1 MAMHTE
7 NSISGRTAPGQ
18 GDTVIPFL
26 ITSVV
31 AFIAYLILTAGS
43 GSIGLWS
50 ASELVMGLI
59 LSVATGFVT
68 RNFLCRSR
76 DYRVLHPGRLLRLLV
91 YVPGPFFV
99 ELTKANL
106 DVAYRVITM
115 KIRPGIVRV
124 HSGLKTD
131 LGVFML
137 ANSITLTPGTLS
149 VGIDEK
155 TNDLFIHNINV
166 GEGDEKRESIES
178 TELFALV
185 NLPSWIRKIAEHDQD
200 QKSPGGQ

>member
-1 MAMHTE
+1 MIAFLVTAGMA
-7 NSISGRTAPGQ
+7 
-18 GDTVIPFL
+18 FL
-26 ITSVV
+26 L
-31 AFIAYLILTAGS
+31 YLVLTAGS

-50 ASELVMGLI
+50 FSELVMGVVLA
-59 LSVATGFVT
+59 LLTGLVA
-68 RNFLCRSR
+68 RNFLCRYKS
-76 DYRVLHPGRLLRLLV
+76 YRLLSPLRLLLLLV

-131 LGVFML
+131 LGIFML

-149 VGIDEK
+149 VGIDET

-166 GEGDEKRESIES
+166 GEGDEKREIIES
-178 TELFALV
+178 TELFGLA
-185 NLPSWIRKIAEHDQD
+185 NLPAWIRRIAE
-200 QKSPGGQ
+200 

>member
-200 QKSPGGQ
+200 LKSPGGQ

>member
-1 MAMHTE
+1 VCVIAFLVTAGMA
-7 NSISGRTAPGQ
+7 
-18 GDTVIPFL
+18 FL
-26 ITSVV
+26 L
-31 AFIAYLILTAGS
+31 YLVLTAGS

-50 ASELVMGLI
+50 LSELVMGAL
-59 LSVATGFVT
+59 LALLTGLVT
-68 RNFLCRSR
+68 RKFLCRSES
-76 DYRVLHPGRLLRLLV
+76 YRLLSPLRLLLLLI
-91 YVPGPFFV
+91 YVPGPFFI

-131 LGVFML
+131 LGIFML

-149 VGIDEK
+149 VGIDEE

-166 GEGDEKRESIES
+166 SEGDEKREVIES
-178 TELFALV
+178 TELFGLA
-185 NLPSWIRKIAEHDQD
+185 NLPAWIRRIAE
-200 QKSPGGQ
+200 

>member
-1 MAMHTE
+1 M
-7 NSISGRTAPGQ
+7 
-18 GDTVIPFL
+18 
-26 ITSVV
+26 
-31 AFIAYLILTAGS
+31 YLVLTAGS

-50 ASELVMGLI
+50 LSELVMGVLLAI
-59 LSVATGFVT
+59 VTGIIG
-68 RNFLCRSR
+68 RNFLCRSKSFR
-76 DYRVLHPGRLLRLLV
+76 LLDPRRLLRLLV

-115 KIRPGIVRV
+115 KIRPGIIRV

-131 LGVFML
+131 LGIFML

-149 VGIDEK
+149 VGIDEE

-166 GEGDEKRESIES
+166 GEGDEKKEVIES
-178 TELFALV
+178 TELFGLV
-185 NLPSWIRKIAEHDQD
+185 NLPSWIRRIAE
-200 QKSPGGQ
+200 

>member
-1 MAMHTE
+1 MIAFLVTAGMA
-7 NSISGRTAPGQ
+7 
-18 GDTVIPFL
+18 FL
-26 ITSVV
+26 L
-31 AFIAYLILTAGS
+31 YLVLTAGS
-43 GSIGLWS
+43 GSIGFWS
-50 ASELVMGLI
+50 FSELVMGVLLAILNGLI
-59 LSVATGFVT
+59 A
-68 RNFLCRSR
+68 RNFLCRSKS
-76 DYRVLHPGRLLRLLV
+76 YRLLDPRRLLQLLV

-131 LGVFML
+131 LGIFML

-149 VGIDEK
+149 VGIDEA

-166 GEGDEKRESIES
+166 SEGDEKRDVIES
-178 TELFALV
+178 TELFGLA
-185 NLPSWIRKIAEHDQD
+185 NLPAWIRRIAE
-200 QKSPGGQ
+200 

>member
-1 MAMHTE
+1 
-7 NSISGRTAPGQ
+7 
-18 GDTVIPFL
+18 VIPFL
-26 ITSVV
+26 VTAGI
-31 AFIAYLILTAGS
+31 AFIIYLILTAGS
-43 GSIGLWS
+43 GNIGLWS
-50 ASELVMGLI
+50 VTELVMGVI
-59 LSVATGFVT
+59 LAAATGAVA

-76 DYRVLHPGRLLRLLV
+76 DYRLLNPRRLLRLLV

-106 DVAYRVITM
+106 DVAYRVITG
-115 KIRPGIVRV
+115 KIRPGIIRVR
-124 HSGLKTD
+124 SNLKTD

-155 TNDLFIHNINV
+155 TNDLFIHNINL
-166 GEGDEKRESIES
+166 GEGDEKKEYFDS

-185 NLPSWIRKIAEHDQD
+185 NLPSWIRKIAERDQD
-200 QKSPGGQ
+200 QAPQGGP

>member
-1 MAMHTE
+1 MIAFLVTAGMA
-7 NSISGRTAPGQ
+7 
-18 GDTVIPFL
+18 FL
-26 ITSVV
+26 L
-31 AFIAYLILTAGS
+31 YLIFTAGS

-50 ASELVMGLI
+50 FSELVMGVVLA
-59 LSVATGFVT
+59 LLTGLVA
-68 RNFLCRSR
+68 RKFLCRYKS
-76 DYRVLHPGRLLRLLV
+76 YRLLSPLRLLLLLV

-131 LGVFML
+131 LGIFML

-149 VGIDEK
+149 VGIDEE

-166 GEGDEKRESIES
+166 GTGDEKREVIES
-178 TELFALV
+178 TELFGLA
-185 NLPSWIRKIAEHDQD
+185 NLPAWIRRIAE
-200 QKSPGGQ
+200 